1 LYRHTAL
8 ADWVASEYEK
18 WEHGMKR
25 KEEERMNE
33 LELILLSV
41 LRVAPGVPGVHCT
54 AQKGRHNL
62 DVLSQAS
69 LISIYII
76 YLIIKI
82 RVL

>member
-1 LYRHTAL
+1 MYRHTAL

-41 LRVAPGVPGVHCT
+41 LRVAPGVPGVHCAKRT
-54 AQKGRHNL
+54 
-62 DVLSQAS
+62 SQS
-69 LISIYII
+69 RCVEPSESNIYI
-76 YLIIKI
+76 
-82 RVL
+82 

>member
-1 LYRHTAL
+1 MYRHTAL

-33 LELILLSV
+33 LEFKLILLRV
-41 LRVAPGVPGVHCT
+41 LRVGYTT

-69 LISIYII
+69 LISIFNN
-76 YLIIKI
+76 
-82 RVL
+82 